1 MIQFTQLMDTLPE
14 TVPFVG
20 PEALERSRG
29 KPFKARIG
37 ANENVFGPSPKAI
50 EAMQKA
56 IYEGWQYADPES
68 HDLRHA
74 IADFYNIRPTNVM
87 VGEGIDGLLGYLV
100 RMVIEQGQRV
110 VTSLGAYPTFNYHV
124 VGYGGELITVPYVDD
139 HEDPLSL
146 IEKARKVKP
155 RLVYLANPDNPMGTW
170 NSGNKISAMLDL
182 LPQETLLVLDEA
194 YIEFAPSDADMA
206 LDVED
211 PRLVRFRTFSKAY
224 GMAGMRVGYA
234 LGEERLIAAFN
245 RVRNHFGMCRVSQ
258 VGALISLCDQENLK
272 VVIKKVEEARER
284 IRVIAENNGLK
295 TLGSGANFVAVDGGC
310 DGDFARI
317 LLAELVKRDIFVR
330 MPLASPQDRCIRIS
344 AGTKTDLDHLAEV
357 FPSALANSHRIYTE
371 RS

>member
-1 MIQFTQLMDTLPE
+1 MIQFTPLMDTLPE
-14 TVPFVG
+14 SVPFVG

-56 IYEGWQYADPES
+56 VYEGWQYGDPEN
-68 HDLRHA
+68 HDLRHS
-74 IADFYNIRPTNVM
+74 IAGFYNIHPANVM

-100 RMVIEQGQRV
+100 RMMIEPGDKV

-124 VGYGGELITVPYVDD
+124 VGFGGELITVPYVNDR
-139 HEDPLSL
+139 EDPQALV
-146 IEKARKVKP
+146 EMARKVRP
-155 RLVYLANPDNPMGTW
+155 TLVYLANPDNPMGTW
-170 NSGNKISAMLDL
+170 NSGREIEEMLDS

-194 YIEFAPSDADMA
+194 YIEFAPAA
-206 LDVED
+206 AEINVEIDD

-234 LGEERLIAAFN
+234 LGEERMISAFN

-258 VGALISLCDQENLK
+258 VGALTSLSDQENLRY
-272 VVIKKVEEARER
+272 VVERVGGARER
-284 IRVIAENNGLK
+284 IINIAENNGLK
-295 TLGSGANFVAVDGGC
+295 ALSSGANFVAVDGGK

-317 LLAELVKRDIFVR
+317 LLAELVKKDVFVR
-330 MPLASPQDRCIRIS
+330 MPLASPQDRCVRIS
-344 AGTKTDLDHLAEV
+344 AGTTSDLDYLEEV
-357 FPSALANSHRIYTE
+357 FPSALAKSNKVYSE

>member
-1 MIQFTQLMDTLPE
+1 MIQFTRLMDTLPV

-20 PEALERSRG
+20 PEALERLRG
-29 KPFKARIG
+29 NPFRARIG

-56 IYEGWQYADPES
+56 VFEGWQYGDPEN
-68 HDLRHA
+68 HDLRHS
-74 IADFYNIRPTNVM
+74 IADFYNIRPANVM

-100 RMVIEQGQRV
+100 RMVVEPDEKV

-124 VGYGGELITVPYVDD
+124 VGFGGELITVPYVDD
-139 HEDPLSL
+139 REDPQALV
-146 IEKARKVKP
+146 EMARKVKP
-155 RLVYLANPDNPMGTW
+155 KLVYLANPDNPMGTW
-170 NSGNKISAMLDL
+170 NSGKEISEMLDS

-194 YIEFAPSDADMA
+194 YIEFAPADAEMA
-206 LDVED
+206 LDIDD

-234 LGEERLIAAFN
+234 LGEEKLISAFN

-258 VGALISLCDQENLK
+258 VGALISLSDQENLRL
-272 VVIKKVEEARER
+272 VIGRVEEARER
-284 IRVIAENNGLK
+284 IKVIAENNGLK
-295 TLGSGANFVAVDGGC
+295 TLNSGANFVAVDGGR

-317 LLAELVKRDIFVR
+317 LLSELVKRDIFVR

-344 AGTKTDLDHLAEV
+344 AGTTSNLDYLEEV
-357 FPSALANSHRIYTE
+357 FPSALANSIKIYAE
-371 RS
+371 KS